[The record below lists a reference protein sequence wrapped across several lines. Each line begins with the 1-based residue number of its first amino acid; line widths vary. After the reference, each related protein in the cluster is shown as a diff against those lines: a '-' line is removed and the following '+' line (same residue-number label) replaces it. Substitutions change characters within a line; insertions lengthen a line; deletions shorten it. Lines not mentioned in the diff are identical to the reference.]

1 VRSLARLDLADEYRL
16 TVLQFVAGTG
26 RTLFADVA
34 RPRQPELVSS
44 SGFAD
49 GSVSLV
55 YRRPR

>member
-1 VRSLARLDLADEYRL
+1 
-16 TVLQFVAGTG
+16 VLPFVAGTG

-34 RPRQPELVSS
+34 PRQLELVSS